1 LFSGLTAI
9 KLGDRLIVC
18 LETKSDHPICNVGD
32 RLKLYRGNYKVDI
45 FIIKAFYAPEKYKNY
60 LPNINCI

>member
-1 LFSGLTAI
+1 MTAI
-9 KLGDRLIVC
+9 KSGDRLIGC
-18 LETKSDHPICNVGD
+18 LETKSDHPIYHVGD

-45 FIIKAFYAPEKYKNY
+45 FIIKALYAPEKYKIY